1 MLTDFTRATAAA
13 LLITAGAVAST
24 AARADWTLDAEAS
37 RLSFI
42 STKNASKA
50 EVHYFRE
57 LSGVV
62 TEGGAARVEVPLD
75 SVETAIPIRNERM
88 REFLFET
95 ADFPTLEV
103 SADVDPSLLA
113 ATGTRMSAV
122 PVTVSLHGQ
131 EASYE
136 AAMLIARDEDGSLTV
151 ATGEPIV
158 VNAADFELGAGIAK
172 LQELAG
178 LASISTAVPVSAR
191 LVFRADD

>member
-1 MLTDFTRATAAA
+1 MLNRITRMTGAA
-13 LLITAGAVAST
+13 LLITASGFAQ
-24 AARADWTLDAEAS
+24 ADWTLDAEAS

-57 LSGVV
+57 ISGSV
-62 TEGGAARVEVPLD
+62 TDNGDARVEVPLD

-95 ADFPTLEV
+95 ADFPSLAVT
-103 SADVDPSLLA
+103 AAVDPALLA
-113 ATGTRMSAV
+113 ATGVRTAAV

-131 EASYE
+131 EASYD
-136 AAMLIARDEDGSLTV
+136 AAMVVARDGDGSLTV
-151 ATGEPIV
+151 ATSEPIV
-158 VNAADFELGAGIAK
+158 VNAADFELGTGIAK

>member
-1 MLTDFTRATAAA
+1 MLTHITRATAAA
-13 LLITAGAVAST
+13 LLIAAST
-24 AARADWTLDAEAS
+24 VAQADWTLDAGAS

-57 LSGVV
+57 MSGAV
-62 TEGGAARVEVPLD
+62 TDNGDARVEVPLD

-95 ADFPTLEV
+95 ADFPSLAVTA
-103 SADVDPSLLA
+103 SVDPALL
-113 ATGTRMSAV
+113 GTAGAQRGAV

-131 EASYE
+131 AASYE
-136 AAMLIARDEDGSLTV
+136 AAVIVARDKDGSLTV
-151 ATGEPIV
+151 ATSEPII

-178 LASISTAVPVSAR
+178 LDSISTAVPVSAR
-191 LVFRADD
+191 LVFRQD

>member
-1 MLTDFTRATAAA
+1 MLTHATRATAIA
-13 LLITAGAVAST
+13 LLIAAS
-24 AARADWTLDAEAS
+24 AAAQADWTLDADAS

-50 EVHYFRE
+50 EVHHFRE
-57 LSGVV
+57 VSGAV
-62 TEGGAARVEVPLD
+62 TDNGDARVEVPLD

-95 ADFPTLEV
+95 ADFPSLTITA
-103 SADVDPSLLA
+103 SVDPALL
-113 ATGTRMSAV
+113 GTAGAQSGAV
-122 PVTVSLHGQ
+122 PVTVNLHGQ

-136 AAMLIARDEDGSLTV
+136 AAVVVARAKDGSLTV
-151 ATGEPIV
+151 ATSEPIV

-178 LASISTAVPVSAR
+178 LDSISTAVPVSAR
-191 LVFRADD
+191 LVFRQD